1 MKKIK
6 ELWPEQ
12 PLILICRQGVGEFF
26 AKTRLVDEVLE
37 VKKGD
42 RESYRH
48 VLGGLKHREIDKLI
62 SPHESLRTAFFAQKI
77 KAQKKISFAKPWN
90 GIFYNERVLKNS
102 SLPDA
107 IRQLSLLQG
116 MDEELRNKIQKYSE
130 EEKPYFV
137 AKNGKLS
144 SPPEWSSMSLRGFYN
159 SHGSEVAKALAKVHL
174 NQRLLNKSVALFPG
188 SVWATKRWTE
198 EGFIQVGQKLSV
210 EGVSVLLMGGPGE
223 EDLCR
228 KIANKIPGALDVC
241 AQTSIHESALILSQ
255 VRAVVGNDSASMH
268 LAATSETPS
277 VVIFGPTVL
286 EFGFRPWQ
294 KHVYAVEKSELHCR
308 PCGKHGHNKC
318 PIKTHVCMK
327 QISPDEVL
335 EKLQGVLNEI

>member
-116 MDEELRNKIQKYSE
+116 MDEELRNKIQK
-130 EEKPYFV
+130 
-137 AKNGKLS
+137 
-144 SPPEWSSMSLRGFYN
+144 
-159 SHGSEVAKALAKVHL
+159 
-174 NQRLLNKSVALFPG
+174 
-188 SVWATKRWTE
+188 
-198 EGFIQVGQKLSV
+198 
-210 EGVSVLLMGGPGE
+210 
-223 EDLCR
+223 
-228 KIANKIPGALDVC
+228 
-241 AQTSIHESALILSQ
+241 
-255 VRAVVGNDSASMH
+255 
-268 LAATSETPS
+268 
-277 VVIFGPTVL
+277 
-286 EFGFRPWQ
+286 
-294 KHVYAVEKSELHCR
+294 
-308 PCGKHGHNKC
+308 
-318 PIKTHVCMK
+318 
-327 QISPDEVL
+327 
-335 EKLQGVLNEI
+335 